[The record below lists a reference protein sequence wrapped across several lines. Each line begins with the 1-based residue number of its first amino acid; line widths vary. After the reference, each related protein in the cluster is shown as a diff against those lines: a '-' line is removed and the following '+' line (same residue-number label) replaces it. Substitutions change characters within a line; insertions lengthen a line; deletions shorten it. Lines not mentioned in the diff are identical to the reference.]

1 MSDLASQSSH
11 LKHTEAFSANSKNVH
26 VIIET
31 PQGKR
36 NKYKYDETYGLF
48 ILNQVLPVGLIF
60 PFDFGYIPSTRG
72 EDGDPL
78 DVLVLLDEEV
88 FPGCLVAS
96 RLIGVIEAEQVEH
109 EQTVRN
115 DRLIAVAAIS
125 HHHSEVQSLDQL
137 NESIIHEIEHF
148 FSSFNSIKGRPFK
161 VLGRSNAERAQQLV
175 HEGIVRFQ
183 QPSISHS

>member
-1 MSDLASQSSH
+1 MSAASSQNRSFEH
-11 LKHTEAFSANSKNVH
+11 MEAFSTDSKNVH

-36 NKYKYDETYGLF
+36 NKYKYDETHGLF

-60 PFDFGYIPSTRG
+60 PFDFGYIPSTLG

-88 FPGCLVAS
+88 FPGCMVPS
-96 RLIGVIEAEQVEH
+96 RLIGVIEAEQVEDG
-109 EQTVRN
+109 QTVRN

-125 HHHSEVQSLDQL
+125 HHHHEVQSLDQL
-137 NESIIHEIEHF
+137 NENIVHEIEHF
-148 FSSFNSIKGRPFK
+148 FISFNSIKGREFK
-161 VLGRSNAERAQQLV
+161 PLRRSNAERAKQLV
-175 HEGIVRFQ
+175 HQGVAHFGQSRT
-183 QPSISHS
+183 S

>member
-1 MSDLASQSSH
+1 MSETTSQPSR
-11 LKHTEAFSANSKNVH
+11 LLQTKALSADGKNVH
-26 VIIET
+26 VVIET

-36 NKYKYDETYGLF
+36 NKYKYDEKHGLF
-48 ILNQVLPVGLIF
+48 ILSRVLPVGLIF
-60 PFDFGYIPSTRG
+60 PFDFGYIPSTLG

-78 DVLVLLDEEV
+78 DVLVLLDEEA

-96 RLIGVIEAEQVEH
+96 RLIGVIEAEQVEQ

-125 HHHSEVQSLDQL
+125 HHHHKVQSLAQL

-148 FSSFNSIKGRPFK
+148 FTSFNSIKGKPFK
-161 VLGRSNAERAQQLV
+161 ILSQSNAERAQQLV
-175 HEGIVRFQ
+175 HEGIARFQ
-183 QPSISHS
+183 QPSIS